1 MVASTF
7 SLHLYICIYVIY
19 LSLFYVFLFVFFF
32 FLMAVFLFFF
42 TSYLLLVFF
51 FLFSILG
58 LFASNFSMFNP
69 FQVTISPVF
78 LFSCSRSSTWHIQYT
93 HPSPGSPSH
102 KRINSVDAV
111 FQRLELWL
119 QSEAAIA
126 FSDAYNTRP
135 WPQGTYPARPLC
147 VLQNENIAH

>member
-7 SLHLYICIYVIY
+7 SLHLYICIYLIFVF
-19 LSLFYVFLFVFFF
+19 FYVFFVV
-32 FLMAVFLFFF
+32 FLMAGFFFFF
-42 TSYLLLVFF
+42 TSYLLLIWLFF
-51 FLFSILG
+51 IFLFSILG

-69 FQVTISPVF
+69 FQVTISPGF
-78 LFSCSRSSTWHIQYT
+78 LFSCSRSSTYHIQYT

-147 VLQNENIAH
+147 VLQNQNIAH